1 LDLFSKSGIA
11 IGGGKN
17 PPVKNKKELRLQIS
31 LKIIKPAR
39 NLKRK
44 NSQIFTNHL
53 TKNSQKISNML
64 NISSLNFHSIITS
77 KKIKFTQ
84 RLFQNKFVKL

>member
-44 NSQIFTNHL
+44 KLTNIYKSPHKKL
-53 TKNSQKISNML
+53 TKNFQHAEYQQFKFSQYYYIQKN
-64 NISSLNFHSIITS
+64 
-77 KKIKFTQ
+77 
-84 RLFQNKFVKL
+84 